1 MAAALDSQGIRD
13 FLASSNWFEGAPGD
27 ILERLVES
35 ASLREYAAN
44 TYLWSMGEVNTDVFG
59 VVSGRMRMYIAS
71 ATGQEFALIDRE
83 QGAWLGEACLLDD
96 AGRVIGAR
104 AMAPSVVLGIPRQ
117 SIKDIGEDWPQLYR
131 NLFYHQVLTSRGLYV
146 LYSAVLFYPLK
157 ARVAGRLLDLLGEHG
172 REVNDGVLLDMKV
185 SQNDFARLAMGSRQR
200 VNRIFRDWDRRGLV
214 VSQGDRLLVTDP
226 SQLEQEVQ
234 PFE

>member
-1 MAAALDSQGIRD
+1 
-13 FLASSNWFEGAPGD
+13 
-27 ILERLVES
+27 
-35 ASLREYAAN
+35 
-44 TYLWSMGEVNTDVFG
+44 
-59 VVSGRMRMYIAS
+59 
-71 ATGQEFALIDRE
+71 
-83 QGAWLGEACLLDD
+83 
-96 AGRVIGAR
+96 
-104 AMAPSVVLGIPRQ
+104 MAPSVVLGIPRQ